1 MSFAAI
7 RNTRCM
13 PDPHGHAK
21 PWHAGLWLAALLLMV
36 GPALASDDR
45 APESAAETPEALPR
59 LEPGHQSS
67 THKVVLITADALI
80 PATIQLVAGQLIAWI
95 SYSPSEATIVFE
107 RSVAASMVCHSRVN
121 FAFRDGELRST
132 PIEAGEFASFCELKP
147 GRYRYRIE
155 RTDPSGASGANAA
168 GMLEGEIVVAEQ
180 P

>member
-1 MSFAAI
+1 MPFAAV
-7 RNTRCM
+7 RNTRWM
-13 PDPHGHAK
+13 VGPRGHAK
-21 PWHAGLWLAALLLMV
+21 RWHAGLWLAALLLMV
-36 GPALASDDR
+36 GPALGSDDR

-59 LEPGHQSS
+59 FEPGHRSS

-80 PATIQLVAGQLIAWI
+80 PATIHLVAGQLIAWI

-132 PIEAGEFASFCELKP
+132 PIEAGEFASFCELEP

-155 RTDPSGASGANAA
+155 RSGASGANAA